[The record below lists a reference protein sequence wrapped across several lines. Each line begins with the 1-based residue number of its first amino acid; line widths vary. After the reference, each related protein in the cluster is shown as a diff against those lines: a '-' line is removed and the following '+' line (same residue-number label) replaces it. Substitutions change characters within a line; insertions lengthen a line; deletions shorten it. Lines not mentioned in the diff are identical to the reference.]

1 MTGAKTVPGA
11 KTLRVGVLTPVNTL
25 NPREA
30 QDFVS
35 QTAVTQIYESPF
47 AQPTAAG
54 RLPEPLLFQER
65 LRQDGPNEYSAA
77 VRSDVRFSDG
87 TPLTARHVT
96 DSLSR
101 VAALRQHMEVE
112 AAGDRVVFRLDRPNA
127 RLDLVLAQRY
137 CAVTLESRGALFG
150 TGPYMVAPGGSN
162 PDRIRLVRNPHARQ
176 TAAIEEIVLQ
186 LYPPDAN
193 GKPEA
198 LLAALEA
205 GEVDFTNVL
214 SREDITRLK
223 SVRRLTEPGSSTA
236 ILYMNSQRPGLD
248 DPRVRRAIALSIDRL
263 EIAKLFYATATAFAA
278 TNLLPPMLGRGN
290 DGLAA
295 DPAKARLLLGA
306 PDVRKPARLSLLLIY
321 GPRPYLPNPRKVG
334 EYVAAQ
340 IEKLGIAVDVVPTA
354 DPPEYRAKSQRGD
367 YDLALAGWVADTLDP
382 VDFLEANLGSGSVP
396 TPDRKIVF
404 GANLSRW
411 KNAETDEALARL
423 RQEPREDV
431 RTTLLKRIADEVP
444 LLPLIYGPTIYA
456 HSWKVK
462 NFTAAP
468 LGIPSFAELDL
479 QE

>member
-1 MTGAKTVPGA
+1 MAGT

-35 QTAVTQIYESPF
+35 QMAVTQIYESPF
-47 AQPTAAG
+47 AQPAAVG
-54 RLPEPLLFQER
+54 RTPEPLLFQDR
-65 LRQDGPNEYSAA
+65 LRQDGPTEYSAT

-87 TPLTARHVT
+87 TPLTARHVA

-101 VAALRQHMEVE
+101 VASLREHVEVE
-112 AAGDRVVFRLDRPNA
+112 VRDDRVVFRLDRPNA

-137 CAVTLESRGALFG
+137 CAVTLEARGTLFG
-150 TGPYMVAPGGSN
+150 TGPYMPEPSGST
-162 PDRIRLVRNPHARQ
+162 PERIRLVRNPHARRP
-176 TAAIEEIVLQ
+176 AAIDEIVIQ
-186 LYPPDAN
+186 LYPPDAQ
-193 GKPEA
+193 GRPEA

-205 GEVDFTNVL
+205 GEVDFTNVV
-214 SREDITRLK
+214 SREDIMRLK
-223 SVRRLTEPGSSTA
+223 NVRRLTEPGSSTA

-248 DPRVRRAIALSIDRL
+248 DPRVRKAIALSIDRL

-290 DGLAA
+290 DGLAF
-295 DPAKARLLLGA
+295 DPAKARALLAA
-306 PDVRKPARLSLLLIY
+306 PDVRKPARLALMLIF

-334 EYVAAQ
+334 EALAAQ
-340 IEKLGIAVDVVPTA
+340 IEKLGIGVDLVPTA
-354 DPPEYRAKSQRGD
+354 NPPEYRARAQRGD

-382 VDFLEANLGSGSVP
+382 VDFLEATLGSESIP
-396 TPDRKIVF
+396 SPDRKIVV

-411 KNAETDEALARL
+411 KSAETDAELERL
-423 RQEPREDV
+423 RQEPHEAV
-431 RTTLLKRIADEVP
+431 RATLLKRIADEVP
-444 LLPLIYGPTIYA
+444 LLPLMYGPTIYA

-462 NFTAAP
+462 NFTPAP
-468 LGIPSFAELDL
+468 LGIPSFGELDL